1 MAQEFD
7 VLGERQRQLL
17 GRLFLTTLQRTDSCC
32 TAK

>member
-17 GRLFLTTLQRTDSCC
+17 VDCFGAIDINHATENR
-32 TAK
+32 